1 MAVQSR
7 AVLDLRVNDLTV
19 RYNERPAIEGASFTV
34 EPGELCVLVGPSGS
48 GKSTIL
54 RAIAGYAPIEQGD
67 IFVGDT
73 RLNDLPPQHRDIA
86 MVFQQ
91 RALYPHMT
99 VWENW
104 AFPLEAIKTPK
115 DEIHKRVVLIGEIL
129 QMTPFLNRYPRELS
143 GGQQQRVAIGRALIR
158 RPKAF
163 LLDEPL
169 SGLDAK
175 LRIETRSYIRRLH
188 GDLGATMIYVTHN
201 QAEAQAIGDKIVV
214 LNQNQLQQVGTPD
227 MIYNHPANIFVA
239 EFLGSPPINLIDCE
253 LEGDFDILKIT
264 HKGYSWTLSA
274 EKSAEIRARKTGRE
288 VVLGVRPECIRLYR
302 EAGAGRLPAQVYVT
316 EPQGHEVIVDLSF
329 EGKVLRARQDREQG
343 LGEDLTLNEQLYM
356 EFDLTRCHLFER
368 QTRTWI
374 GSQLV

>member
-1 MAVQSR
+1 MGDTLPAS
-7 AVLDLRVNDLTV
+7 DLRVNNLTV
-19 RYNERPAIEGASFTV
+19 RYDGKAAIEDASFSV

-54 RAIAGYAPIEQGD
+54 RSIAGYAPIEHGD
-67 IFVGDT
+67 IYAGSIH
-73 RLNDLPPQHRDIA
+73 LNNLPPQDRDIA

-104 AFPLEAIKTPK
+104 AFPLEAIHCPEK
-115 DEIHKRVVLIGEIL
+115 EIRQRVAEIGQIL

-175 LRIETRSYIRRLH
+175 LRIETRSYIKRLH
-188 GDLGATMIYVTHN
+188 GDLGATMVYVTHN

-214 LNQNQLQQVGTPD
+214 LNNNHVQQVGTPD

-253 LEGDFDILKIT
+253 TNMEGDQLRIN
-264 HKGYSWTLSA
+264 HKGYSWLLSP
-274 EKSAEIRARKTGRE
+274 EKSASIEQKLPGHQ
-288 VVLGVRPECIRLYR
+288 VVLGIRPEDIRLFHDN
-302 EAGAGRLPAQVYVT
+302 GTGRIPVEVYVT

-329 EGKVLRARQDREQG
+329 EGMVLRARQDREHG
-343 LGEDLTLNEQLYM
+343 LGEDLKLNERLYM
-356 EFDLTRCHLFER
+356 DFDLSRCHLFD
-368 QTRTWI
+368 RTSRNWI
-374 GSQLV
+374 SSQLA

>member
-1 MAVQSR
+1 MEQSK
-7 AVLDLRVNDLTV
+7 AVLDLRVENLTV
-19 RYNERPAIEGASFTV
+19 RYNEHPAIEDASFTV

-67 IFVGDT
+67 IYVGDV
-73 RLNDLPPQHRDIA
+73 RLNELPPQDRDIA

-91 RALYPHMT
+91 RALYPHMR

-104 AFPLEAIKTPK
+104 AFPLEAINTPR
-115 DEIHKRVVLIGEIL
+115 DEIQQRVKQIGDIL

-188 GDLGATMIYVTHN
+188 GDLGATMVYVTHN

-214 LNQNQLQQVGTPD
+214 LHHNRVQQVGSPD
-227 MIYNHPANIFVA
+227 EIFNRPANIFVA
-239 EFLGSPPINLIDCE
+239 EYLGSPPINLLDCE
-253 LEGDFDILKIT
+253 LEGDYDQLRIT
-264 HKGYSWTLSA
+264 HKGYSWPLSL
-274 EKSAEIRARKTGRE
+274 EKSAHIRAQKTGRE
-288 VVLGVRPECIRLYR
+288 VILGVRPESIRLYH
-302 EAGAGRLPAQVYVT
+302 ESAPGRLPVQVYVT
-316 EPQGHEVIVDLSF
+316 EPQGHEVIVDLSL
-329 EGKVLRARQDREQG
+329 EGKVLRARQDRERG
-343 LGEDLTLNEQLYM
+343 LGEDLKLNEQLYID
-356 EFDLTRCHLFER
+356 FDLSRCHLFDR
-368 QTRTWI
+368 QTRARI
-374 GSQLV
+374 VSELV

>member
-1 MAVQSR
+1 MLEKSQTA
-7 AVLDLRVNDLTV
+7 LDLRISDLTV
-19 RYNERPAIEGASFTV
+19 RYNERAAIEDASFTV
-34 EPGELCVLVGPSGS
+34 QPGELCVLVGPSGS
-48 GKSTIL
+48 GKSTVL
-54 RAIAGYAPIEQGD
+54 RAIAGYAPIERGD
-67 IFVGDT
+67 IYIGGN
-73 RLNDLPPQHRDIA
+73 RLNDLPPQERDIA

-91 RALYPHMT
+91 RALYPHMR

-104 AFPLEAIKTPK
+104 AFPLEAINTPK
-115 DEIHKRVVLIGEIL
+115 DEIRKRVQLIGEIL

-188 GDLGATMIYVTHN
+188 GDLGATMVYVTHN

-214 LNQNQLQQVGTPD
+214 LNNNRVQQVGTPD
-227 MIYNHPANIFVA
+227 EIYNRPANIFVA

-253 LEGDFDILKIT
+253 LNGDDNHLELR
-264 HKGYSWTLSA
+264 HKGYSWTLGT
-274 EKSAEIRARKTGRE
+274 EIAAQIQAKKTARE

-302 EAGAGRLPAQVYVT
+302 EPGEGRLPAQVYVT

-329 EGKVLRARQDREQG
+329 EGNILRARQDREHG
-343 LGEDLTLNEQLYM
+343 VGEDLKLNEQLYM
-356 EFDLTRCHLFER
+356 DFDLARCHLFDR
-368 QTRTWI
+368 QTYAWV
-374 GSQLV
+374 GSELV

>member
-1 MAVQSR
+1 LHQPK
-7 AVLDLRVNDLTV
+7 AVLDLRVENLTV
-19 RYNERPAIEGASFTV
+19 RYGERVAVEGASFAV

-54 RAIAGYAPIEQGD
+54 RAIAGYAPIERGD
-67 IFVGDT
+67 IYVGDT
-73 RLNDLPPQHRDIA
+73 HLNHLPPQDRDIA

-104 AFPLEAIKTPK
+104 AFPLEAVKTSR
-115 DEIHKRVVLIGEIL
+115 DEIQKRVHLIGEIL
-129 QMTPFLNRYPRELS
+129 EMSPFLSRYPRELS

-188 GDLGATMIYVTHN
+188 GDLGATMVYVTHN

-214 LNQNQLQQVGTPD
+214 LNNNRVQQVGAPD
-227 MIYNHPANIFVA
+227 AIYNGPANTFVA

-253 LEGDFDILKIT
+253 LEGDDILRIT
-264 HKGYSWTLSA
+264 HKGYSWTLGA
-274 EKSAEIRARKTGRE
+274 EKSKQVRAKKPAPE
-288 VVLGVRPECIRLYR
+288 VVLGIRPECIHLYR
-302 EAGAGRLPAQVYVT
+302 EPSDGRLLAKVYVT
-316 EPQGHEVIVDLSF
+316 EPQGHEIIVDLLF
-329 EGKVLRARQDREQG
+329 EDKVLRARQDREHG
-343 LGEDLTLNEQLYM
+343 LGEDLKLNEQLFM
-356 EFDLTRCHLFER
+356 EFDLHHSHLFDR
-368 QTRTWI
+368 RTRARIT
-374 GSQLV
+374 SDLA

>member
-1 MAVQSR
+1 MEQSK
-7 AVLDLRVNDLTV
+7 AVLDLRVENLTV
-19 RYNERPAIEGASFTV
+19 RYGEQAAIEDASFTV
-34 EPGELCVLVGPSGS
+34 EPGELCVLVGPSGA

-54 RAIAGYAPIEQGD
+54 RAIAGYAPIERGD
-67 IFVGDT
+67 IYVGDN
-73 RLNDLPPQHRDIA
+73 RLNQLLPQDRDIA

-104 AFPLEAIKTPK
+104 AFPLEAVKTPRK
-115 DEIHKRVVLIGEIL
+115 EIQKRVYLIGEIL
-129 QMTPFLNRYPRELS
+129 QMTPYLNRYPRELS

-188 GDLGATMIYVTHN
+188 GDLGATMVYVTHN

-214 LNQNQLQQVGTPD
+214 LNNNRVHQVGTPGE
-227 MIYNHPANIFVA
+227 IYNRPANAFVA

-253 LEGDFDILKIT
+253 LEGDFDILRIT
-264 HKGYSWTLSA
+264 HKGYSWALSA
-274 EKSAEIRARKTGRE
+274 EKSAQVRAKTPGRE
-288 VVLGVRPECIRLYR
+288 VVLGVRPECIHLYR
-302 EAGAGRLPAQVYVT
+302 EPAEGRLPTQVYIT
-316 EPQGHEVIVDLSF
+316 EPQGHEIIIDLLF
-329 EGKVLRARQDREQG
+329 EGKVLRARQDREHG
-343 LGEDLTLNEQLYM
+343 LSEDLKLNEQLFM
-356 EFDLTRCHLFER
+356 EFDLQRSHLFDR
-368 QTRTWI
+368 QTHAWI
-374 GSQLV
+374 TSALT